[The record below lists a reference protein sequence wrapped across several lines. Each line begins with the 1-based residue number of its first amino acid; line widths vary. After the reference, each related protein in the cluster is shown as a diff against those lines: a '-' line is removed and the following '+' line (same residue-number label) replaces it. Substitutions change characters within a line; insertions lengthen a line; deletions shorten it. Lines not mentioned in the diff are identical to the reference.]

1 MCELADRIADA
12 LAELE
17 AILPDKFE
25 VFEIDVSQESWIEI
39 VKNLGDL
46 IVSGKYMQP
55 FELFGKILNIDH
67 GMKEPFALR
76 TRLKISVNRK
86 TISLPTV
93 GRGKQK
99 KKGKR

>member
-1 MCELADRIADA
+1 MCEVVETIASS
-12 LAELE
+12 LFELE

-39 VKNLGDL
+39 VKNMGDL
-46 IVSGKYMQP
+46 IVAGNYVQSFQ
-55 FELFGKILNIDH
+55 LFGKILNIDH

-76 TRLKISVNRK
+76 TRLKIPANRK

-93 GRGKQK
+93 GGGKQK
-99 KKGKR
+99 KGK